1 MRPPRIEAGS
11 LRHVASGPR
20 RYVFRRFPRREP
32 VLQVA
37 GPGPEIELRLAEALE
52 R

>member
-11 LRHVASGPR
+11 LRHVASGQRPCG
-20 RYVFRRFPRREP
+20 FRGFARREP
-32 VLQVA
+32 VLEVA
-37 GPGPEIELRLAEALE
+37 GPELETELRLAVFE

>member
-11 LRHVASGPR
+11 LRHVASGRR
-20 RYVFRRFPRREP
+20 RYGFRRFPRHEP

-37 GPGPEIELRLAEALE
+37 DPDLETELRLAEVFE